1 MGVAGIWGSSAKSLQ
16 GVDGSVQTL
25 ELDLETREKDP
36 KSLPA
41 DLYDLQGRLGLYLL
55 GAM

>member
-1 MGVAGIWGSSAKSLQ
+1 MAGIWGSSAKSLQ